1 MSWSRGAIV
10 AGSVL
15 VVLALTALI
24 VAFSTNGERRTGAT
38 ASDVPPPGTSAGPAG
53 STSPTTGPSATAS
66 PVASASPTRRSTSPP
81 ARSGGRPGP
90 NNTGV
95 PAGVQLRVVSGDQVF
110 TKANQVISGL
120 DIRGYVRIR
129 ANGVTLK
136 NSIVRGGAP
145 RCNAAVI
152 FVERG
157 YSATIQDT
165 EVNPTQPNACLD
177 GIWAED
183 STLLRLDIQRVV
195 DGVKAF
201 DGVTLKD
208 SYIHNLSRFASDPN
222 QGGGPTHNDAVQT
235 YEGNQNIWIVHNN
248 LALTSEDNAAYQV
261 TQDGG
266 KVAKGLHIVDNWLD
280 GGGCTLNFSH
290 KGGPAMSGIEVVN
303 NRFGRNMFYA
313 NCAILISNSTS
324 LSKNS
329 GNVFADNGKPIPPPD
344 QHN

>member
-15 VVLALTALI
+15 LALALTALTI
-24 VAFSTNGERRTGAT
+24 AYSTGGERRTSTT
-38 ASDVPPPGTSAGPAG
+38 AADVPPPDSSAGPAG
-53 STSPTTGPSATAS
+53 SASPTAGPSVSAS
-66 PVASASPTRRSTSPP
+66 PLASTSPTRRPTSRP
-81 ARSGGRPGP
+81 ARGGKPGP
-90 NNTGV
+90 DNTGV
-95 PAGVQLRVVSGDQVF
+95 PAGVKLRIVNGDQVF
-110 TKANQVISGL
+110 TKTNQVISGL

-129 ANGVTLK
+129 ANNVTLK

-165 EVNPTQPNACLD
+165 EVNPSQPNPCLD

-201 DGVTLKD
+201 DGVTLRD

-235 YEGNQNIWIVHNN
+235 YEGNQNIRIVHNN
-248 LALTSEDNAAYQV
+248 LALTSDDNAAYQV

-266 KVAKGLHIVDNWLD
+266 KVARNLRIEDNWLD

-290 KGGPAMSGIEVVN
+290 KGGPAMSGIHVVN
-303 NRFGRNMFYA
+303 NRFGRKMAFD
-313 NCAILISNSTS
+313 NCAILISTKTS
-324 LSKNS
+324 LSTNS
-329 GNVFADNGKPIPPPD
+329 GNVFADTGRAIPRPD
-344 QHN
+344 QHD

>member
-1 MSWSRGAIV
+1 MSWSRGALV

-15 VVLALTALI
+15 VAVALTALAI
-24 VAFSTNGERRTGAT
+24 AFSTNGQRLTGAT
-38 ASDVPPPGTSAGPAG
+38 AADVPPGTSAGPAG
-53 STSPTTGPSATAS
+53 SASPTALPSVSAS
-66 PVASASPTRRSTSPP
+66 PLASTSPTRRATSPAP
-81 ARSGGRPGP
+81 RGGKPGP

-95 PAGVQLRVVSGDQVF
+95 PPGVKLKVVNGDQVF

-120 DIRGYVRIR
+120 DIHGYVRIR

-157 YSATIQDT
+157 FRATIQDT
-165 EVNPTQPNACLD
+165 EVNPSRPNACLD

-201 DGVTLKD
+201 DGVTLRD
-208 SYIHNLSRFASDPN
+208 SYIHNLSRFSSDPN
-222 QGGGPTHNDAVQT
+222 QGGGATHNDAVQT

-266 KVAKGLHIVDNWLD
+266 KVAKGLHIIDNWLD

-303 NRFGRNMFYA
+303 NRFGRNRTFQ
-313 NCAILISNSTS
+313 NCAILISTKTT
-324 LSKNS
+324 LSRNS
-329 GNVFADNGKPIPPPD
+329 GNVFADTGKPIPRPD
-344 QHN
+344 QHD

>member
-15 VVLALTALI
+15 VALALTALT
-24 VAFSTNGERRTGAT
+24 VVYSTGGQRRTSTT
-38 ASDVPPPGTSAGPAG
+38 AADVPPPGTSAGPAG
-53 STSPTTGPSATAS
+53 SASPTAGPSVSAS
-66 PVASASPTRRSTSPP
+66 PLASASPTPRSTSRP
-81 ARSGGRPGP
+81 ARGGKPGP

-95 PAGVQLRVVSGDQVF
+95 PAGVRLKVVNGDQVF

-129 ANGVTLK
+129 AQNVTLK

-165 EVNPTQPNACLD
+165 EVNPSQPNACLD
-177 GIWAED
+177 GIWADD

-201 DGVTLKD
+201 DDVTLRD

-222 QGGGPTHNDAVQT
+222 QGGGATHNDAVQT
-235 YEGNQNIWIVHNN
+235 YEGNQHIWLIHNN
-248 LALTSEDNAAYQV
+248 LALTSDDNAAYQV

-266 KVAKGLHIVDNWLD
+266 KKAADLHIVDNWLD

-290 KGGPAMSGIEVVN
+290 KGGPAMSGIHVTN
-303 NRFGRNMFYA
+303 NRFGRNLSFA
-313 NCAILISNSTS
+313 GCPILISESTR
-324 LSKNS
+324 LSTNS
-329 GNVFADNGKPIPPPD
+329 GNVWADTGKPIPPPE
-344 QHN
+344 QHD